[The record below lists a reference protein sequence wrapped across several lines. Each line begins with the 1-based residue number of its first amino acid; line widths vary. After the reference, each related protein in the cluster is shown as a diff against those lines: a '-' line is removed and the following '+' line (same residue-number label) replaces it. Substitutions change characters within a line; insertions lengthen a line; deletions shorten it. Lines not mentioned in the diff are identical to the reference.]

1 MNGEDTDATTDRDG
15 DVTTDRDGDVT
26 TDRDGDVTTER
37 DDDATTGTRQAAPVD
52 RPVAL
57 TVAGSDSGGGAGVQA
72 DLKTIEAHGAFGA
85 SAVTAVT
92 AQHTR
97 GVESTHVLP
106 AGEVA
111 TQVDAVT
118 GDFDVRA
125 AKTGMLA
132 TAEIV
137 ELVAERAA
145 GADFPVVVDP
155 VMVAAAGDRL
165 LDREA
170 EDAYEDL
177 VAEAA
182 LVTPNADE
190 AEVLTGVA
198 VTDRESAVAAGEQ
211 LVATGADAALV
222 KGGHVPGETVRD
234 VLVTPDRTRA
244 TRHPRIDTDATHGS
258 GCALSAAIAARL
270 ALGDDLGE
278 AVEAGVDF
286 VTRAVRYPLD
296 VGEGPGSVHHSVE
309 LRNRAARETTAEEVR
324 EVVQE
329 FVDADVSALVPE
341 VGMNVV
347 GATPYAEGV
356 EETAAV
362 EGRITR
368 TLSGVKPN
376 RGVRFGA
383 SSHVARFLLACR
395 EFDPGLRFAA
405 NCRFDADVEAALE
418 SVGWPVAAY
427 DRESE
432 PDGVKEE
439 EGSTM
444 QWGAK
449 QAFESLEGTPV
460 AVVDR
465 GEVGKEAMTKVIARD
480 ADQLTERVLTLRG
493 AV

>member
-1 MNGEDTDATTDRDG
+1 MSGESRLSAT
-15 DVTTDRDGDVT
+15 
-26 TDRDGDVTTER
+26 E
-37 DDDATTGTRQAAPVD
+37 TRSPAPVE

-72 DLKTIEAHGAFGA
+72 DLKTIEAHDAFGT

-111 TQVDAVT
+111 AQIDAVT
-118 GDFDVRA
+118 DDFGVRA

-137 ELVAERAA
+137 GVVADRVASAA
-145 GADFPVVVDP
+145 FPVVVDP
-155 VMVAAAGDRL
+155 VMVATSGDRL

-170 EDAYEDL
+170 EAAYEGL
-177 VAEAA
+177 ISEAA

-190 AEVLTGVA
+190 AAVLTD
-198 VTDRESAVAAGEQ
+198 VTVEDRESAVAAGEE
-211 LVATGADAALV
+211 LVAMGADAALV
-222 KGGHVPGETVRD
+222 KGGHVGGTTLRD
-234 VLVTPDRTRA
+234 VLVTPDETRIFE
-244 TRHPRIDTDATHGS
+244 HPRVETDATHGS
-258 GCALSAAIAARL
+258 GCALSAAVAARL
-270 ALGDDLGE
+270 ARGDDLAD

-286 VTRAVRYPLD
+286 VTRAVRYHLD
-296 VGEGPGSVHHSVE
+296 VGEGPGAVHHGVE
-309 LRNRAARETTAEEVR
+309 VRNRAAREPTAEEVR
-324 EVVQE
+324 EVVQT
-329 FVDADVSALVPE
+329 FVETDVSALVPE

-347 GATPYAEGV
+347 GATPYAESIG
-356 EETAAV
+356 ETAAV

-368 TLSGVKPN
+368 TFSGVKPN

-395 EFDPGLRFAA
+395 EFDPDLRFAA
-405 NCRFDADVEAALE
+405 NCRFDSDVEAALE
-418 SVGWPVAAY
+418 RLDWAVDEY
-427 DRESE
+427 DRGAE
-432 PDGVKEE
+432 PDEVKEH

-444 QWGAK
+444 QWGARR
-449 QAFESLEGTPV
+449 AFESVEGTPV

-465 GEVGKEAMTKVIARD
+465 GEVGKEAIVKVVAED
-480 ADQLTERVLTLRG
+480 GEELAERVLALRD
-493 AV
+493 AL